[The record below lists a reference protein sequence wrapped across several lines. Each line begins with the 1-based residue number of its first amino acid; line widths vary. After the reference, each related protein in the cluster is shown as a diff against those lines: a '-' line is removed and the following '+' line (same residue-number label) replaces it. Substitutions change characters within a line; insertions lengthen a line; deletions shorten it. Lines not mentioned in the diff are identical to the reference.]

1 MNSPVFSQSLVEW
14 LTTLSLTERVRA
26 VALVYSHLT
35 ICTRE
40 LFLPGTA
47 EGKEQV
53 TLNML
58 HGVNEMHHTVSNYLL
73 EYSKDEEG
81 DLEVLSQ
88 TLVEIANQY
97 RITNYLR
104 SSVEFAQSRNWDR
117 RPDNLNTTDQ

>member
-1 MNSPVFSQSLVEW
+1 MADH
-14 LTTLSLTERVRA
+14 TLSDREVRA

-53 TLNML
+53 ILNML

-73 EYSKDEEG
+73 RHSKDEEG

-88 TLVEIANQY
+88 MLVEIANQY

-117 RPDNLNTTDQ
+117 